1 MSNPSITY
9 HSNQGTFLLL
19 LCCVCGTCSSV
30 KVCYLFYKVNTII
43 TLYQPG
49 RKGGGGS
56 FAYEGTRMLIG
67 KLELLELQP
76 IGDQSVCGPGFFFY
90 P

>member
-49 RKGGGGS
+49 RKGGGGGHLHMKGRGCS
-56 FAYEGTRMLIG
+56 
-67 KLELLELQP
+67 
-76 IGDQSVCGPGFFFY
+76 SVSLNY
-90 P
+90 LNYNL